1 MTRQAGGSLVIH
13 VLRWLAASVSIAT
26 TFAAGAA
33 DPRSVV
39 AERVTKLTRD
49 SSWTRVA
56 AVPISFRTYH
66 PQGLVKI
73 GDGFIVSS
81 VEVRVPTK
89 RLSAPV
95 DGHDRDAGDGIGHLF
110 KIDAKGNLV
119 TDLRLGEGTIYHPGG
134 IDYDGTNVWVPV
146 AEYRPNS
153 RSIIYRVNPDTMK
166 PTEVFRF
173 NDHIGAM
180 VHNTDDRTL
189 HGVSWG
195 SRRFYRWILDTN
207 SRVTNADLPPER
219 LRTLNPSHYVD
230 YQDCKYVGRRRM
242 LCTGV
247 SELQRGSGVSPFRL
261 GGIDLVDLNDGRPVH
276 QVPVLLWT
284 AGGLDMTHNPVWLE
298 PSAAGLRGYFMP
310 EDNASTI
317 YVYDV
322 EP

>member
-95 DGHDRDAGDGIGHLF
+95 AGHDRDAGDGIGHLF

-134 IDYDGTNVWVPV
+134 IEYDGTIVGVPV

-153 RSIIYRVNPDTMK
+153 RSIIYRVNPATMS
-166 PTEVFRF
+166 PTVGFRF
-173 NDHIGAM
+173 NDHTGVLMKITFVRA
-180 VHNTDDRTL
+180 L
-189 HGVSWG
+189 HGVS
-195 SRRFYRWILDTN
+195 SVARRL
-207 SRVTNADLPPER
+207 
-219 LRTLNPSHYVD
+219 
-230 YQDCKYVGRRRM
+230 
-242 LCTGV
+242 
-247 SELQRGSGVSPFRL
+247 
-261 GGIDLVDLNDGRPVH
+261 
-276 QVPVLLWT
+276 
-284 AGGLDMTHNPVWLE
+284 
-298 PSAAGLRGYFMP
+298 
-310 EDNASTI
+310 
-317 YVYDV
+317 
-322 EP
+322 